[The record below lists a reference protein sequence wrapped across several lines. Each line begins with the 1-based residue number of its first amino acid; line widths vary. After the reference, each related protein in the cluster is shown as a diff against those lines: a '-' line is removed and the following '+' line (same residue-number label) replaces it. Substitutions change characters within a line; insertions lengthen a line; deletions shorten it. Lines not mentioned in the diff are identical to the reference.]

1 MKKKGVIK
9 PQKSLVV
16 IPGFSAFI
24 LWNFFIQWLG
34 YSDPKREWPQG
45 LGSKCQIS
53 QPTDL
58 RLSAKDPCFSILAE
72 LRHFLTSYSELDE
85 GSRNPWNLE
94 KTEVI
99 SWFPVS
105 VFLHPSL
112 SNSQPPYHGL
122 WSSWSSRHLSQTM
135 CWQRSTGPAL
145 WILRTESSAGLS
157 QLIVNLRWFSQKS
170 HILRRNMQRHQGCG
184 KIALRTWE
192 IMINLG
198 IWGGVP
204 EFETT
209 PHGSP
214 L

>member
-1 MKKKGVIK
+1 MGFIK
-9 PQKSLVV
+9 PLITGGSPWLMH
-16 IPGFSAFI
+16 SSCS
-24 LWNFFIQWLG
+24 FFIQWLG

-53 QPTDL
+53 QPTGL

-72 LRHFLTSYSELDE
+72 LRHFLTSYSQNWMKEAGIREIRRKL
-85 GSRNPWNLE
+85 
-94 KTEVI
+94 K
-99 SWFPVS
+99 WFPDFLS
-105 VFLHPSL
+105 VFSLHPSL

-157 QLIVNLRWFSQKS
+157 QLIVDLRWFSQKS
-170 HILRRNMQRHQGCG
+170 HILRRNMQRHQGYG

-198 IWGGVP
+198 NWGGVP